1 MKAKATA
8 AAVALLAA
16 AVHARPVVDEAYPY
30 TGPTVPVGDWADPTV
45 KGNGKGYPR
54 LIEAPAVKPASENP
68 TNNVNVISLSY
79 LPNGIHV
86 HYQTPFGLGVAPSVK
101 WGSNPYALD
110 KVATGFT
117 HTYVLHP
124 ESTELN
130 EADGSQLRP
139 YAALLRGR
147 RDTM

>member
-1 MKAKATA
+1 MKARTTA

-16 AVHARPVVDEAYPY
+16 AAHARPVVDESYPY
-30 TGPTVPVGDWADPTV
+30 TGPTVPVGDWVDPTV

-54 LIEAPAVKPASENP
+54 LVEAPAVKPASENP

-79 LPNGIHV
+79 LPNGIHI

-101 WGSNPYALD
+101 WGSNPYSLD

-117 HTYVLHP
+117 HTYVFRP

-130 EADGSQLRP
+130 EADGFAVTTVRRLAPRP
-139 YAALLRGR
+139 P
-147 RDTM
+147 